1 MENGG
6 QVYQEI
12 VGGLQRSAEVGDRNC
27 VPLKLSWN
35 LILSVMDLEVGLWEA
50 IGS

>member
-12 VGGLQRSAEVGDRNC
+12 VGGLRGSAEVGDRNC
-27 VPLKLSWN
+27 VSPKLSWN